1 MVHLPLIVNEGEG
14 ETLAESYK
22 VGTTY
27 PVFILANSSGQTIR
41 RWIGYTGGAQVL
53 VNMLNNA
60 LTDLTTVEERITRF
74 KTKATFEDALFIAG
88 YYSGIRENVKAV
100 EFYRKSLELGKGSG
114 FDYSYKIFENIANA
128 VWKDEL
134 AFDEVIPAADA
145 VLGMVKKNDKNIVD
159 VARLMTRLAVKAGQL
174 DKLKKYLKAGIEVS
188 ALSKNQQMQ
197 SANIDLQADYALYI
211 EKDVQKAIGIKKTT
225 MARGWQDNRDA
236 YYMFAKWCLIRKIN
250 LDEAEMFVR
259 KTLPQVQPGKYR
271 ARVFTT
277 LAEILEA
284 NNKIDGA
291 LEARKNAV
299 AHDPENDYYQKELER
314 LGSE

>member
-1 MVHLPLIVNEGEG
+1 VVHLPLNVNEGEG
-14 ETLAESYK
+14 ELLSESNK

-53 VNMLNNA
+53 VNTLNNA
-60 LTDLTTVEERITRF
+60 LTDLTTVEERLERF

-88 YYSGIRENVKAV
+88 YYSGIRENLKAV
-100 EFYRKSLELGKGSG
+100 EYYRKSLELGKGSG

-134 AFDEVIPAADA
+134 EFDEVIPAADA
-145 VLGMVKKNDKNIVD
+145 VLNAEKKDTKNIVD
-159 VARLMTRLAVKAGQL
+159 VARLMTRLAVKADQI
-174 DKLKKYLKAGIEVS
+174 DKLKKYLKAGIDNS
-188 ALSKNQQMQ
+188 AISKNKQIQA
-197 SANIDLQADYALYI
+197 ANIDLQADYTLYI
-211 EKDVQKAIGIKKTT
+211 EKDVQKAIGIKKRT
-225 MARGWQDNRDA
+225 MALGWQDNRDA

-250 LDEAEMFVR
+250 LDEAEMYAR
-259 KTLPQVQPGKYR
+259 KTLPEVQPGKYR
-271 ARVFTT
+271 ARVYTT

-299 AHDPENDYYQKELER
+299 AHDPENDYYQEELER
-314 LGSE
+314 LESE